1 MWTGAGGGTQETMA
15 HAVTV
20 RPAPPSSPDVSS
32 RMSRQARTGTAPEVA
47 LRKELHRRG
56 RRFRVDFRFDIDGL
70 RRRRADVVFTRR
82 RLAVFVDGCFWH
94 RCPQHATFPRANRD
108 WWAAKLDG
116 NVSRDRDT
124 DERLEQAGWSV
135 IRLWEH
141 EEVQAAA
148 DRVEDVLDREDES

>member
-1 MWTGAGGGTQETMA
+1 MP

-20 RPAPPSSPDVSS
+20 RPAPPSSPNVSS

-94 RCPQHATFPRANRD
+94 RCPQHATSPRANKE

-116 NVSRDRDT
+116 NVARDRDT

-148 DRVEDVLDREDES
+148 DRVEEALDREDGS